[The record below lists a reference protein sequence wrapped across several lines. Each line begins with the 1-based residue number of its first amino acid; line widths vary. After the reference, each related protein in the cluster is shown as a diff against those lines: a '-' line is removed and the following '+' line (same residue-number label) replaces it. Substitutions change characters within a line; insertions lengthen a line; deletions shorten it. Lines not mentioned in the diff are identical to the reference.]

1 MTRADRR
8 RADRAARK
16 AMKHIRTGQ
25 LTHPVPES
33 VQLKGG
39 PMDGYI
45 VKPDA
50 PALKPE
56 WINGLHEARA
66 AGLYNASLSPTGEA
80 IAPPK
85 GATKWAELDDAT
97 RQPFRE
103 QARREI
109 PAGRY
114 IRSGTA
120 ARWVESD

>member
-1 MTRADRR
+1 MS

-66 AGLYNASLSPTGEA
+66 AGLYNASLSPTGET

-85 GATKWAELDDAT
+85 GATKWAELDEAT
-97 RQPFRE
+97 REPFRQ

-114 IRSGTA
+114 VREGNR